1 MDVPFVRRE
10 WRSSAFGSGGSSA
23 RAGPTRRRCVAVH
36 VRRAASRA
44 PSCASAATL
53 PLSGAR
59 LHRKLRR
66 AISVRATHAS
76 APCFAASSML
86 YNKHSKIK
94 PFNLIKY
101 KSIERS
107 LGYSS
112 EPRVVDIYNAKI
124 NAKLNRKNY

>member
-23 RAGPTRRRCVAVH
+23 RAGPTWRRCVAVH
-36 VRRAASRA
+36 VRRAAGRA

-86 YNKHSKIK
+86 TNAVKYT
-94 PFNLIKY
+94 FNLIKY